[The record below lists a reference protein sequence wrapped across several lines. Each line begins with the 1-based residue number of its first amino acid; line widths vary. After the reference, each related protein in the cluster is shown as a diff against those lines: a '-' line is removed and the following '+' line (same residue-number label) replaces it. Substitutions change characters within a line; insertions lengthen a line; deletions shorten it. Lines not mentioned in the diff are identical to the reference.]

1 MASDEGEGEVWS
13 SYHGGEDV
21 LVEGGRHPQLVSL
34 QKSRRNAKHPPW
46 KRATVYLKRNHRS
59 NLITAW
65 KPWLPSPGRVSDE
78 RRFREMITM
87 AACSQVKR
95 HLNWAEFS

>member
-46 KRATVYLKRNHRS
+46 KRASLFKKEPSLKLNNSLETVV
-59 NLITAW
+59 T
-65 KPWLPSPGRVSDE
+65 VS
-78 RRFREMITM
+78 RTR
-87 AACSQVKR
+87 Q
-95 HLNWAEFS
+95 

>member
-34 QKSRRNAKHPPW
+34 QKSRRNA
-46 KRATVYLKRNHRS
+46 
-59 NLITAW
+59 
-65 KPWLPSPGRVSDE
+65 G
-78 RRFREMITM
+78 
-87 AACSQVKR
+87 
-95 HLNWAEFS
+95 